1 MYFDILTWLIVIDF
15 ALLLIL
21 SWKAAQAHHTL
32 VDCSLP
38 KYYTIVWSHSVKKQL
53 CSWSGHLDLLSV
65 HIKHYKSL
73 TNFKKSQNCS
83 VGLVILSL
91 MVLPQLVLLSIQF
104 IVCAVHIYIPGIALA
119 SVPWQSSFSLS
130 TLGCLETPAGNLRSF
145 FFLLYRKRC
154 TNKSKKGRRSL
165 VSSKQLMTS
174 MYRTGIYGMSM

>member
-1 MYFDILTWLIVIDF
+1 MYFDILTWLSVIDF

-32 VDCSLP
+32 IDCSLP

-91 MVLPQLVLLSIQF
+91 TVLPQLVLLSIQF

-145 FFLLYRKRC
+145 FFFFFIQEEMHQQIKERK
-154 TNKSKKGRRSL
+154 TKFGL
-165 VSSKQLMTS
+165 Q
-174 MYRTGIYGMSM
+174 